1 MTMFFLYNFNM
12 KETIKYYYNIDVDNL
27 EESNGKY
34 HFKWHNRDFFF
45 VFYNRNL
52 EELDDILLCV
62 QNMREKGIQVNDL
75 FLNRNNSY
83 LTKVNDYN
91 YILMAVTNYEETYD
105 IFDIASIANKLKLNQ
120 QNSKLYRNNWGNLWM
135 QKIDYFEY
143 QIRELGLN
151 KVVTKDSFSYYI
163 GLAENAISYV
173 NNVNL
178 KYPREN
184 ATIVLAHRRVFYPN
198 YKLNFM
204 NPLSFI
210 FDLEVRDIAE
220 YLKAMFFG
228 TDDTQE
234 VLEDLKAY
242 LKIKSMTYYE
252 ASMLYARLLYP
263 SYYFDIYEEVMNND
277 RNEEDL
283 VSVVSKCNSY
293 ELFLKEAYLEIS
305 KYAPIEKIDWLI
317 N

>member
-1 MTMFFLYNFNM
+1 M
-12 KETIKYYYNIDVDNL
+12 KETIKYYYDIDVDEL
-27 EESNGKY
+27 EESDGKY
-34 HFKWHNRDFFF
+34 HFKFQNRDFFF

-62 QNMREKGIQVNDL
+62 QNMREKGIAVNDL
-75 FLNRNNSY
+75 ILNRNNSF

-91 YILMAVTNYEETYD
+91 YLLMAVSNYSETYD
-105 IFDIASIANKLKLNQ
+105 IFDIVSVASKLRLNNK
-120 QNSKLYRNNWGNLWM
+120 NSKIYRNNWGNLWM

-143 QIRELGLN
+143 QIRELGLD
-151 KVVTKDSFSYYI
+151 KPVIKDSFSYYV

-173 NNVNL
+173 NNTSF
-178 KYPREN
+178 KYQVLDAP
-184 ATIVLAHRRVFYPN
+184 IVLSHRRVFYPN

-210 FDLEVRDIAE
+210 FDLEVRDVAE

-228 TDDTQE
+228 AEDTEE
-234 VLEDLKAY
+234 VLEDLKCY
-242 LKIKSMTYYE
+242 LKIRNLSVYE
-252 ASMLYARLLYP
+252 ANMFYARLLYP
-263 SYYFDIYEEVMNND
+263 SYYFDVYEEVMNKD

-283 VSVVSKCNSY
+283 VDIIKKCNSY
-293 ELFLKEAYLEIS
+293 EDFLKEAYLEIS

>member
-1 MTMFFLYNFNM
+1 M
-12 KETIKYYYNIDVDNL
+12 KETIMYYYNIDIDNI
-27 EESNGKY
+27 EESEGKY
-34 HFKWHNRDFFF
+34 HFKFQNRDFFF

-52 EELDDILLCV
+52 DELDDIFLCI
-62 QNMREKGIQVNDL
+62 QNMREKGIAVNDL
-75 FLNRNNSY
+75 ILNRNNSF

-91 YILMAVTNYEETYD
+91 YLLMAVSNYSETYD
-105 IFDIASIANKLKLNQ
+105 IFDIVSVASKLRLNNK
-120 QNSKLYRNNWGNLWM
+120 NSKIYRNNWGNLWM

-143 QIRELGLN
+143 QIRELGLD
-151 KVVTKDSFSYYI
+151 KPVIKDSFSYYV

-173 NNVNL
+173 NNTSF
-178 KYPREN
+178 KYQVLDAP
-184 ATIVLAHRRVFYPN
+184 IVLSHRRVFYPN

-210 FDLEVRDIAE
+210 FDLEVRDVAE

-228 TDDTQE
+228 TEDTEE
-234 VLEDLKAY
+234 VLEDLKCY
-242 LKIKSMTYYE
+242 LKIRNLSVYE
-252 ASMLYARLLYP
+252 ASMFFARLLYP
-263 SYYFDIYEEVMNND
+263 SYYFDVYEEVMNKD

-283 VSVVSKCNSY
+283 VDIIKKCNSY
-293 ELFLKEAYLEIS
+293 EDFLKEAYLEIS